1 MKTVE
6 EIIAYMELELTE
18 AHEAHDL
25 AQDKQERMFHL
36 IKASTIIY
44 LLEEIK
50 QKYNK

>member
-6 EIIAYMELELTE
+6 EIISYLESELAE

-25 AQDKQERMFHL
+25 AQDKQERLFHL
-36 IKASTIIY
+36 VKASTIVY

-50 QKYNK
+50 AE